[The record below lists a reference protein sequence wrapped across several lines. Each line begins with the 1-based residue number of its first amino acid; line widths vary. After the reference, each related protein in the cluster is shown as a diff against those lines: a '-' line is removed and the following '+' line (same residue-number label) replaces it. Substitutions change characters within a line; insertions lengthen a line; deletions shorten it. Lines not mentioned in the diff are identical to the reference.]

1 MPHYVFIWLLLL
13 IFPWMYLFFEN
24 LVGGRWGGGGGR
36 VLLASVAI
44 QTLTSDGYMGTF
56 DAQITLS
63 LNWPSDSVELTSR
76 PASAI
81 ISTLSSFFAGL
92 LL

>member
-1 MPHYVFIWLLLL
+1 
-13 IFPWMYLFFEN
+13 MYLFFEN